1 MPAEATGIVS
11 IINEVGVVT
20 AALCFSA
27 WLVVYLLKGFERE
40 RTQWLTKDDLA
51 DQELRLLMK
60 ESNQAL
66 TGVLKETN
74 STLLEMKIAITKLE
88 ESINKGTRWNSCSPC
103 SSSVRQQ
110 LLPSWNT
117 KLIICLFGQE
127 TVRAEW
133 FRITRDREC
142 RGTLLSQWLVK
153 DAVVSSISSERTIL
167 MTSCWPL
174 VIKKEKNSLST
185 MPRSVVELLR
195 SYKWKNYLTSL

>member
-20 AALCFSA
+20 AALAFSA

-88 ESINKGTRWNSCSPC
+88 ESINKGTR
-103 SSSVRQQ
+103 
-110 LLPSWNT
+110 
-117 KLIICLFGQE
+117 
-127 TVRAEW
+127 
-133 FRITRDREC
+133 
-142 RGTLLSQWLVK
+142 
-153 DAVVSSISSERTIL
+153 
-167 MTSCWPL
+167 
-174 VIKKEKNSLST
+174 
-185 MPRSVVELLR
+185 
-195 SYKWKNYLTSL
+195 

>member
-1 MPAEATGIVS
+1 MLQAASLGMTLKLFAYLSFASTSYRHPLTKGQAMPAEATGIVQ

-20 AALCFSA
+20 AALAFSA

-88 ESINKGTRWNSCSPC
+88 ESINKGTR
-103 SSSVRQQ
+103 
-110 LLPSWNT
+110 
-117 KLIICLFGQE
+117 
-127 TVRAEW
+127 
-133 FRITRDREC
+133 
-142 RGTLLSQWLVK
+142 
-153 DAVVSSISSERTIL
+153 
-167 MTSCWPL
+167 
-174 VIKKEKNSLST
+174 
-185 MPRSVVELLR
+185 
-195 SYKWKNYLTSL
+195 

>member
-1 MPAEATGIVS
+1 MPTEATGIVS

-88 ESINKGTRWNSCSPC
+88 ESINKGTR
-103 SSSVRQQ
+103 
-110 LLPSWNT
+110 
-117 KLIICLFGQE
+117 
-127 TVRAEW
+127 
-133 FRITRDREC
+133 
-142 RGTLLSQWLVK
+142 
-153 DAVVSSISSERTIL
+153 
-167 MTSCWPL
+167 
-174 VIKKEKNSLST
+174 
-185 MPRSVVELLR
+185 
-195 SYKWKNYLTSL
+195 